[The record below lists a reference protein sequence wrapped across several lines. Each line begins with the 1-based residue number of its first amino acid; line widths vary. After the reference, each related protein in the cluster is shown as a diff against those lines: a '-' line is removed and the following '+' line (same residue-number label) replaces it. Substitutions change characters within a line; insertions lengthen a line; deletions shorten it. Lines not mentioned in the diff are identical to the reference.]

1 MLDSILKEFEKITF
15 KACERHASSLQD
27 SVTNVQLVLS
37 LNSEGEVEYTICS
50 NYNPDKKISFLE
62 ILGVRIDFKGYSMI
76 VPPFIQKTLLR
87 LAEDHQVNPLE
98 LSAMIIPTDEI
109 KRTNVIWVYIKGQ
122 PKEQIKIEDFFN

>member
-37 LNSEGEVEYTICS
+37 LNSESEVEYTVCS
-50 NYNPDKKISFLE
+50 HYNPDKKISFLE

-87 LAEDHQVNPLE
+87 LAEDYNVNPVE

-109 KRTNVIWVYIKGQ
+109 KRTNVIWVYINGK
-122 PKEQIKIEDFFN
+122 PKELIKIEDFFN

>member
-27 SVTNVQLVLS
+27 VVTNVQLVLS
-37 LNSEGEVEYTICS
+37 LNSEAEVEYTLCR

-87 LAEDHQVNPLE
+87 LAQDYGVDEKE
-98 LSAMIIPTDEI
+98 LFVMIIPTDDI
-109 KRTNVIWVYIKGQ
+109 KRTNVIWAYVKGK
-122 PKEQIKIEDFFN
+122 PKEQIKIEDFF